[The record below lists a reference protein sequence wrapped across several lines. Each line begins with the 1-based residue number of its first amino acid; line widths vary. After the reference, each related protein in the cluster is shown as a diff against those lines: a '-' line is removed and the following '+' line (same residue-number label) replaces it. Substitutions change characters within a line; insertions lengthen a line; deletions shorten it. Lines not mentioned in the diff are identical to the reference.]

1 MSITFN
7 TIGITLTDGTS
18 VRVSAADGKDITT
31 SRSRMIINDAHSV
44 DLPLGLLT
52 VRDEARFREQVI
64 LRSGGRAPGAL
75 DEIRRAAIEDYN
87 SVPKEE
93 RRPGMRSA
101 VTGAITQMSALDRN
115 AAISDIFETVKDLA
129 PSLFPGLGDKGLGR
143 VTDIITTRAV
153 LNETDGVILRAAG
166 ETLAFVDSMS
176 RIAAVTPTGWG
187 LREDIDLED
196 PQAQPN
202 APVARPA
209 PAQAAEQARQPR
221 PARETRPAERA
232 QFDLFSPPQASK
244 DVPETKNPA
253 PPAQDPDAPKRVWPP
268 EPEAAPIDPAPRE
281 PAAPAAAP
289 VPEPAETVEKKRW
302 PPRKPAPAD
311 AAPTPV
317 AVDAAPAAQPKEE
330 PDAAQRAI
338 DAIDR
343 MITGEPP
350 KAAPATAREPG
361 ERQPRAAAAPKPE
374 AAAPAAAPETADAIS
389 KFLEGLTADPVP
401 GQNDDDIYND
411 PFFLDADPVFE
422 EEDDRP
428 SVFGA

>member
-7 TIGITLTDGTS
+7 TIGITLGDGTS
-18 VRVSAADGKDITT
+18 VRVSSADGSKDITT

-52 VRDEARFREQVI
+52 VRDEGRFREQVI
-64 LRSGGRAPGAL
+64 LRSGGKAPGAL

-87 SVPKEE
+87 SVPKED

-101 VTGAITQMSALDRN
+101 VTGAITQMSGLVN
-115 AAISDIFETVKDLA
+115 APTSEIFSTVKDLV
-129 PSLFPGLGDKGLGR
+129 PSLFPSLGDKGRGR

-153 LNETDGVILRAAG
+153 LDETDNVILRAAG

-209 PAQAAEQARQPR
+209 PAQAAEQVRQPR
-221 PARETRPAERA
+221 PARETRPAEGA
-232 QFDLFSPPQASK
+232 QFDLFSPPQAPK
-244 DVPETKNPA
+244 DVPETIS
-253 PPAQDPDAPKRVWPP
+253 DT
-268 EPEAAPIDPAPRE
+268 PAPRE

-302 PPRKPAPAD
+302 PPRKPAPAA

-317 AVDAAPAAQPKEE
+317 AVDAAPAAQPKKE

-411 PFFLDADPVFE
+411 PFFLDADPVFDE
-422 EEDDRP
+422 EERP